1 MLDGAG
7 NEQDKGSTENL
18 SQPSALEKLTSGIE
32 EGKQYTGAE
41 TKKLVEDALSADG
54 REQKTRAE
62 VAEAENKLLKTEVQT
77 VTGQVSTLTTQMA
90 DISRAQNE
98 AEAAA
103 IKDDPAALGSLRVKQ
118 ANSAEKLRL
127 EGVATAQAADKAA
140 LAAREATVA
149 NQEKTSKINLAA
161 MAAGVDVTKLTEL
174 VPDGDPTRL
183 ATAATL
189 LKAQA
194 APEID
199 PVTGKPKE
207 AVPKPPGLTTQPA
220 STKSAGGD
228 PKSVSESMLEKAKA
242 KAGVK

>member
-1 MLDGAG
+1 MDGAV

-18 SQPSALEKLTSGIE
+18 SQPSALEKLTSEIE

-41 TKKLVEDALSADG
+41 ALKLVQDALSANG

-62 VAEAENKLLKTEVQT
+62 AAEAENKTLKTEVAT
-77 VTGQVSTLTTQMA
+77 VTGHVNTLTTQMA
-90 DISRAQNE
+90 DITKAQNE

-103 IKDDPAALGSLRVKQ
+103 IKDNPEALTSLRVKQ
-118 ANSAEKLRL
+118 A
-127 EGVATAQAADKAA
+127 Q
-140 LAAREATVA
+140 AREEIRQKGVEAEQKRMADTLKVGQDALTKAT
-149 NQEKTSKINLAA
+149 TSLNIQVAA
-161 MAAGVDVTKLTEL
+161 MSAGVDKAKLEEL
-174 VPDGDPTRL
+174 VPDGDEKRL
-183 ATAATL
+183 ASAATL

-207 AVPKPPGLTTQPA
+207 AAPKPPGLTTTPA

-228 PKSVSESMLEKAKA
+228 SKSVSESMLEKAKA

>member
-62 VAEAENKLLKTEVQT
+62 AAEAENKLLKTEVQT
-77 VTGQVSTLTTQMA
+77 VTDHVTTLTTQMTE
-90 DISRAQNE
+90 ITRAQNE

-103 IKDDPAALGSLRVKQ
+103 NKDNPEALTSLRVKQ
-118 ANSAEKLRL
+118 A
-127 EGVATAQAADKAA
+127 Q
-140 LAAREATVA
+140 AREEIRQKGIEAEQKKTADTLKVGQDALTKAT
-149 NQEKTSKINLAA
+149 TSLNIQVAA
-161 MAAGVDVTKLTEL
+161 MNAGVDKAKLEEL
-174 VPDGDPTRL
+174 VPDGDEKRL
-183 ATAATL
+183 ASAATL

-199 PVTGKPKE
+199 PVTGKP
-207 AVPKPPGLTTQPA
+207 PGLTTQPA

-228 PKSVSESMLEKAKA
+228 SKSVSESMLEKAKA
-242 KAGVK
+242 KAGAK